1 MRLLSLRNTVRGRLA
16 RTACSL
22 GAACAAL
29 SVNSAQAADASG
41 IPLVYS
47 VENTGADFAP
57 PVLPGL
63 ADLPSVQPLT
73 DPFTWA
79 DGSGRSTNF
88 SDWARR
94 RAEIKAEIEHY
105 EIGAKPG
112 RPENI
117 TASYADNVLTVNVT
131 VNGETLTLTS
141 EIVLP
146 EGDGP
151 FPAIIGIGRPTG
163 SLPSEIFADRKVAT
177 ITYNFTQV
185 MAHTQKRGEEP
196 INRLY
201 PDQTD
206 MGAYS
211 AWPWGASRLID
222 GLELVQDQLPI
233 DLKHLAVSGCSFA
246 GKMAL
251 FIGAFD
257 ERIALTIA
265 QEPGGG
271 GSAAWRVSETLGEV
285 EKLGRT
291 SRQWFLQSMFD
302 YDGGNVSKLPF
313 DHHELMAMVAP
324 RALFVLGNT
333 DYTWLAEEAGYVSH
347 RAAQK
352 TWETLGIPD
361 RFGFSIVGNHPHCR
375 VPESQKAEIAAFVD
389 KFLLGNPGANTQ
401 IRRHPFPH
409 VDYARWTAWW
419 GTGKPSFT
427 TQDGPHSL
435 TLELEN
441 ATVGSDWLTVEDAN
455 ASNGKY
461 VTARPGAESPEAA
474 PTASEGGFVTVPFTL
489 DADGRYYVQV
499 RINAPGDS
507 SGSYWIKMDGGQ
519 FEQRNGLRTDGW
531 EWLTLQNYQLFQGEH
546 TLTIG
551 YRQNEAHLDKI
562 HLSTI
567 PFAPEGMGQAAANL

>member
-1 MRLLSLRNTVRGRLA
+1 LLAIL
-16 RTACSL
+16 
-22 GAACAAL
+22 CAATL
-29 SVNSAQAADASG
+29 STLPAAEL
-41 IPLVYS
+41 PPVYA

-57 PVLPGL
+57 PPLPPL
-63 ADLPSVQPLT
+63 ADLPVVQPLP
-73 DPFTWA
+73 DPFRWS
-79 DGSGRSTNF
+79 DGSGRLRDPA
-88 SDWARR
+88 DWARR

-112 RPENI
+112 KPDHL
-117 TASYADNVLTVNVT
+117 TASFADNVLTVNVT
-131 VNGETLTLTS
+131 VNGETLTLTA
-141 EIVLP
+141 EVNLP

-163 SLPSEIFADRKVAT
+163 SLPPDIFAERKVAT

-222 GLELVQDQLPI
+222 GLELVQDDLPI
-233 DLKHLAVSGCSFA
+233 DLKRLAVSGCSFA

-271 GSAAWRVSETLGEV
+271 GSSAWRVAETLSEV

-291 SRQWFLQSMFD
+291 NRQWFLRSMFD
-302 YDGGNVSKLPF
+302 FDGANVSRLPM

-333 DYTWLAEEAGYVSH
+333 DYTWLAEESGYVSH

-352 TWETLGIPD
+352 TYETLGIGD

-375 VPESQKAEIAAFVD
+375 VPESQQAEIGAFVD
-389 KFLLGNPGANTQ
+389 KFLLGIDSADTE

-419 GTGKPSFT
+419 GTDQPTFT
-427 TQDGPHSL
+427 PREGEHTL
-435 TLELEN
+435 TLETET
-441 ATVGSDWLTVEDAN
+441 ARIGADWRVVEDPT

-461 VTARPGAESPEAA
+461 VTVPAGTASPEAA
-474 PTASEGGFVTVPFTL
+474 PTGSEGGFITLPFTVE
-489 DADGRYYVQV
+489 ADGRYYIQA
-499 RINAPGDS
+499 RLNTPNDS
-507 SGSYWIKMDGGQ
+507 SGSYWIRLNNGA

-531 EWLTLQNYQLFQGEH
+531 EWLTLQNYTLFAGEQ

-551 YRQNEAHLDKI
+551 YRENEAWLDKI
-562 HLSTI
+562 LISTV
-567 PFAPEGMGQAAANL
+567 PFAPEDAGPAAANL